1 MYPTDVL
8 VLDFESRFSVKK
20 EEKFGFRHQSTIE
33 YITDPRWEFLGCGF
47 EFMCIGE
54 AVDGGRWFTD
64 GPDLRDVFHCLQKQH
79 GMDLRGITVVAKNC
93 KFDISLLQ
101 LKFGIMP
108 KYTIDIDDLLRF
120 YDARMEHGLAKVAK
134 HFNIPAKGDTM
145 QFADL
150 SFDDIKSDPV
160 MYKNLV
166 DYTMRDIED
175 EVLLLE
181 KVLPMVDFTADEAAL
196 ARHTLELYVYP
207 QFRIDF
213 DLGRKIEL
221 GMRHQL
227 AKVARNYN
235 PKMLNSSI
243 KIMREYCRLLT
254 GCETAWPIDQDQCV
268 PLKVGK
274 PTKNLIPLTGE
285 GLIPALAKND
295 DGTKLLL
302 AHPNEEIRKLTEAKL
317 AMSSW
322 PTHFQKVA
330 GIMRQARC
338 NPDGM
343 LRVPIHY
350 YGCHT
355 GRWTG
360 GEKINLLNMGSGGR
374 GSYQHPLIAKV
385 RGMFRA
391 PEGRLLAIKD
401 SGQIEARKLAW
412 MAGQADLLGQ
422 FANDADP
429 YSVLATDIF
438 KRDVWKWSDDSVAEH
453 DMFPEMDDAQFS
465 ELKREVKLFRGFGK
479 DGILGCVAQGTKVLA
494 ANGWTPVEDISKEWG
509 VWDGEQW
516 VFHDGVVDRG
526 KKLCVRVD
534 EVWLTPEHEVLT
546 RDGWT
551 TAVELSMS
559 NLSPEWYSENSLLLA
574 RKGVRAAGLSP
585 SNAVAP
591 VVKHLL
597 HTATILSRE
606 NLHAVMCVLKRHPG
620 KLRVM
625 KRSLLSPNGHVFLT
639 EFVRS
644 LADARLSRIDDMAL
658 EVSEYGPIGSM
669 IESLFLNIW
678 HRWKGSMIRDLR
690 LTGSTTTVDTSLVIS
705 DSLLDSSKLETRN
718 VTCYDI
724 LNTGPNKRFQAG
736 NLTCSNCGYGMGAW
750 TFYLRCLSN
759 PDLRPLFDS
768 GKYTLEFVEKIIKT
782 YRSKYKRITGFWR
795 RVEGA
800 WRAATN
806 HHGQTIVVNIPH
818 SPSDIRFYNDGGT
831 TFVRLPSGR
840 RLRYRHA
847 KVNKEGKL
855 GYIHNGHLWG
865 GTITENIDQA
875 SSRDLLTTWMLM
887 AERDKDYDFHI
898 VLHTYDEIVASVPE
912 SEAEAHADRLEEIMC
927 TCPEWATGMPLSA
940 EGGVS
945 GVYKK

>member
-1 MYPTDVL
+1 MKQATFDCLKKIGYPTDVL

-33 YITDPRWEFLGCGF
+33 YITDPRWEFIGCGF
-47 EFMCIGE
+47 EFMSENHGLF
-54 AVDGGRWFTD
+54 VD
-64 GPDLRDVFHCLQKQH
+64 GPDLQRFFNSLHIGH
-79 GMDLRGITVVAKNC
+79 GQELEDLTVVAKNC

-108 KYTIDIDDLLRF
+108 RYTIDIDDLLRS
-120 YDARMEHGLAKVAK
+120 YDARMEHGLAKVAP
-134 HFNIPAKGDTM
+134 HFGLPPKGDTM

-160 MYKNLV
+160 MYNNLV

-196 ARHTLELYVYP
+196 ARHTLELYIYP

-213 DLGRKIEL
+213 DLGRRIEL

-227 AKVARNYN
+227 AKVARSYN

-243 KIMREYCRLLT
+243 KIMREYCHILT

-268 PLKVGK
+268 PLKAGK

-285 GLIPALAKND
+285 GLIPALTKDD

-322 PTHFQKVA
+322 PTHFKKVV
-330 GIMRQARC
+330 GIMRQARR
-338 NPDGM
+338 NPDNM

-355 GRWTG
+355 GRFSG

-422 FANDADP
+422 FADDADP

-438 KRDVWKWSDDSVAEH
+438 KRDVWKWSDDSVVEH
-453 DMFPEMDDAQFS
+453 GMFPEMDDAQFS

-479 DGILGCVAQGTKVLA
+479 DAILG
-494 ANGWTPVEDISKEWG
+494 
-509 VWDGEQW
+509 
-516 VFHDGVVDRG
+516 
-526 KKLCVRVD
+526 
-534 EVWLTPEHEVLT
+534 
-546 RDGWT
+546 
-551 TAVELSMS
+551 
-559 NLSPEWYSENSLLLA
+559 
-574 RKGVRAAGLSP
+574 
-585 SNAVAP
+585 
-591 VVKHLL
+591 
-597 HTATILSRE
+597 
-606 NLHAVMCVLKRHPG
+606 
-620 KLRVM
+620 
-625 KRSLLSPNGHVFLT
+625 
-639 EFVRS
+639 
-644 LADARLSRIDDMAL
+644 
-658 EVSEYGPIGSM
+658 
-669 IESLFLNIW
+669 
-678 HRWKGSMIRDLR
+678 
-690 LTGSTTTVDTSLVIS
+690 
-705 DSLLDSSKLETRN
+705 
-718 VTCYDI
+718 
-724 LNTGPNKRFQAG
+724 
-736 NLTCSNCGYGMGAW
+736 CGYGMGAW
-750 TFYLRCLSN
+750 TFYLRCLQN
-759 PDLRPLFDS
+759 PTLRPLFDS

-875 SSRDLLTTWMLM
+875 SSRDLLTTWMLV

-927 TCPEWATGMPLSA
+927 TCPDWAAGMPLSA

-945 GVYKK
+945 GVYRK